1 MATLSIVIDNLLL
14 FKPDQVA
21 AYSSNGIKITPEKM
35 DQEADRLALFILARA
50 GYDLASFTR
59 VMQKLAQVPNASQAN
74 TYPSLHPWTEGRQSA
89 LQATMKE
96 IRQKQSAKKALV
108 P

>member
-1 MATLSIVIDNLLL
+1 
-14 FKPDQVA
+14 
-21 AYSSNGIKITPEKM
+21 M
-35 DQEADRLALFILARA
+35 DQEADRLALFMLARA

-59 VMQKLAQVPNASQAN
+59 VMQKLAQAPNVSQTN
-74 TYPSLHPWTEGRQSA
+74 TYLTLHPWTDGRQS
-89 LQATMKE
+89 LIQATMKE